1 MPRSARH
8 TSLET
13 RTAHLRLKIRR
24 APHFVKI
31 AKGLRLGYYRGSGCG
46 TWIGRRYRGA
56 GVYDTIGV
64 ADDTADADS
73 IKVLDY
79 WQAQEEAGRWAE
91 RQRLIEE
98 GMVRAGPY
106 TVADV
111 IKDYLDEIRAEKKPD
126 AVRNA
131 EYTFNAFVLPEL
143 GLVLL
148 EKLTPDRLTKWRNKL
163 ATAPKSVRSKM
174 NASTQATHA
183 TPDDDDAR
191 RKRKATAN
199 RILTMLKAALNRAFQ
214 AGRVA
219 SNSAWRKV
227 KPFRKVDEAI
237 RPIRRAL
244 MMWVEFAARPGG
256 RPDRLIS
263 CCVTVSATQ
272 RAISTQCRSKW
283 QPYSLHIRQRT
294 NPAPPWIILRV

>member
-111 IKDYLDEIRAEKKPD
+111 SRIIS
-126 AVRNA
+126 
-131 EYTFNAFVLPEL
+131 
-143 GLVLL
+143 
-148 EKLTPDRLTKWRNKL
+148 TK
-163 ATAPKSVRSKM
+163 S
-174 NASTQATHA
+174 
-183 TPDDDDAR
+183 AR
-191 RKRKATAN
+191 RRSPT
-199 RILTMLKAALNRAFQ
+199 
-214 AGRVA
+214 
-219 SNSAWRKV
+219 
-227 KPFRKVDEAI
+227 PFVTPNI
-237 RPIRRAL
+237 PST
-244 MMWVEFAARPGG
+244 P
-256 RPDRLIS
+256 S
-263 CCVTVSATQ
+263 CC
-272 RAISTQCRSKW
+272 RSW
-283 QPYSLHIRQRT
+283 ASFCSRNSPRID
-294 NPAPPWIILRV
+294 